1 MSERGMKKWAPYKS
15 LIEQEKYLK
24 KAHQDNNVVKKPTL
38 SSDEAEYINEIL
50 VNYHGEELE
59 ITFWRNDKLNT
70 VSTILVKIDP
80 VNKKIVLP
88 ERKTIYFSELISLER
103 IRWPRCHL

>member
-88 ERKTIYFSELISLER
+88 ERKTIYFSELVSLKR
-103 IRWPRCHL
+103 IR

>member
-88 ERKTIYFSELISLER
+88 ERKTIYFNELISLER
-103 IRWPRCHL
+103 TR

>member
-24 KAHQDNNVVKKPTL
+24 KASQKNEKQERPQI
-38 SSDEAEYINEIL
+38 SSDEAEEINEIL

-59 ITFWRNDKLNT
+59 VSYWRNDKINT
-70 VSTILVKIDP
+70 ISTILVKIDP

-88 ERKTIYFSELISLER
+88 ERKTIHFNELISLKR
-103 IRWPRCHL
+103 IR